1 MKHNYKNVFSGRN
14 SLFCAAHCARR
25 WGGVAMPRSSRVLIF
40 FALMLCVSPL
50 FSQEIPVTADMIVK
64 IAEPVKTICWNRDD
78 SLFALGEADSVIV
91 RDAESLDVLHDFSF
105 PQGMNLCFS
114 RQEGYKGTGVYSDVI
129 LGVSSENVAIWSLP
143 RERGA
148 EDVSADSD
156 YMLSFDE
163 GKEVVCAAFSR
174 TSNDLAVAFSDG
186 TGMLYL
192 RRRGDRNLIAMH
204 KLEDGTLNVH
214 GLAYSPDAYYVA
226 AASSDG
232 SIRVWD
238 AVDGALISE
247 IDTFS
252 GMRTPVVFS
261 ADSKG
266 VYGCIEENVVSLMA
280 FNGNVLREV
289 RARSTVSQ
297 FTVTPDDSTLIVL
310 TDDGLLEFYSL
321 EDGGF
326 LGYIPPYNDSQLIS
340 FAFSSDYKQVLTGHQ
355 DGSVYKLLV
364 EDVIRN
370 PDEPVPETPVFDG
383 GAAVVV
389 SGQEHSGGEGE
400 GEGNNGGPSAAPRS
414 QAQSAPFNFQSA
426 LRERFH
432 AFNVGASAI
441 MLDKKSNYY
450 QFGTAAEFGW
460 YTTMFTAPVYEGLGA
475 RFAMAFPADNYP
487 TTYRTLDGSAR
498 IGPPALFFGELFIP
512 VGVEVPVGTYVSL
525 FSEVAFE
532 AKVSWLM
539 NPGVTSSKQA
549 FSLGGRIRTGIIIS
563 KVAVILGA
571 EYDSMWGLIP
581 ELSLTANLK
590 LKNRGKGGKK

>member
-1 MKHNYKNVFSGRN
+1 
-14 SLFCAAHCARR
+14 
-25 WGGVAMPRSSRVLIF
+25 
-40 FALMLCVSPL
+40 
-50 FSQEIPVTADMIVK
+50 MIVK

-214 GLAYSPDAYYVA
+214 GLAYSPDAYHVA

-280 FNGNVLREV
+280 FNGNVLRQV

-297 FTVTPDDSTLIVL
+297 FTVTPDDKTLIVL
-310 TDDGLLEFYSL
+310 TDDGRLEFYAM
-321 EDGGF
+321 EYGRF
-326 LGYIPPYNDSQLIS
+326 LGYIPPFNDSQLIS
-340 FAFSSDYKQVLTGHQ
+340 FAFSSDYLQVLTGHR
-355 DGSVYKLLV
+355 DGSVYKLRV
-364 EDVIRN
+364 ADVFRK
-370 PDEPVPETPVFDG
+370 PDAPVSERQDKGVD
-383 GAAVVV
+383 VVV
-389 SGQEHSGGEGE
+389 PGQEHSGGEGE
-400 GEGNNGGPSAAPRS
+400 GEGNNGGSSAAPRS

-432 AFNVGASAI
+432 AFNIGASAI

-450 QFGTAAEFGW
+450 QFGTAAEFDW

-475 RFAMAFPADNYP
+475 RFAMAFPADNFP
-487 TTYRTLDGSAR
+487 VTYKTLDGSGR
-498 IGPPALFFGELFIP
+498 IAPPYLFFGEVFVPI
-512 VGVEVPVGTYVSL
+512 GVEVPVGTFVSL

-563 KVAVILGA
+563 KLAVMLGA

-581 ELSLTANLK
+581 ELSVTANLK
-590 LKNRGKGGKK
+590 LKGKGGSKSKGGKK

>member
-1 MKHNYKNVFSGRN
+1 
-14 SLFCAAHCARR
+14 
-25 WGGVAMPRSSRVLIF
+25 MPRSSRVLLF

-214 GLAYSPDAYYVA
+214 GLAYSPDAYHVA

-280 FNGNVLREV
+280 FNGNVLRQV

-297 FTVTPDDSTLIVL
+297 FTVTPDDKTLIVL
-310 TDDGLLEFYSL
+310 TDDGRLEFYAM
-321 EDGGF
+321 EYGRF
-326 LGYIPPYNDSQLIS
+326 LGYIPPFNDSQLIS
-340 FAFSSDYKQVLTGHQ
+340 FAFSSDYLQVLTGHR
-355 DGSVYKLLV
+355 DGSVYKLRV
-364 EDVIRN
+364 ADVFRK
-370 PDEPVPETPVFDG
+370 PDAPVSERQDKGVD
-383 GAAVVV
+383 VVV
-389 SGQEHSGGEGE
+389 PGQGHSGGAGTGE
-400 GEGNNGGPSAAPRS
+400 RGAADGTGGGRNVADGNGGNSSTSQSYSEHPPSDS
-414 QAQSAPFNFQSA
+414 FNFHSA
-426 LRERFH
+426 LQERFS
-432 AFNVGASAI
+432 AFTFGASAI

-460 YTTMFTAPVYEGLGA
+460 YTTMFTAPVYEGVGA

-539 NPGVTSSKQA
+539 KPGVTSSKQG
-549 FSLGGRIRTGIIIS
+549 FSLGGRIRTGVIIS

-581 ELSLTANLK
+581 ELSVTANFK
-590 LKNRGKGGKK
+590 LKGKGGSKSKGGKK